1 MCIRDRLITNI
12 FLVKGMLGSI
22 FGILIGI
29 FIGIMGSVFIDE
41 VVKVIEHL
49 FNMKVFDPSIYLIS
63 EFPSQIVASDIL
75 FVVLGTISITF
86 LATIFPAKAAGK
98 VMPAEALRYGN

>member
-1 MCIRDRLITNI
+1 MLFFNICKIMCLK
-12 FLVKGMLGSI
+12 LPLEEEMLNSA
-22 FGILIGI
+22 
-29 FIGIMGSVFIDE
+29 DA
-41 VVKVIEHL
+41 
-49 FNMKVFDPSIYLIS
+49 
-63 EFPSQIVASDIL
+63 VASDIL

>member
-1 MCIRDRLITNI
+1 MKSNDDLINEI
-12 FLVKGMLGSI
+12 VK
-22 FGILIGI
+22 
-29 FIGIMGSVFIDE
+29 FIE
-41 VVKVIEHL
+41 YL

-98 VMPAEALRYGN
+98 VMPVEALRYGN